1 MITAIIS
8 AITGFF
14 GGDFLSLKTLVLIL
28 IGMLIGWHIPMPTW
42 ATTFWT
48 WVGSKFPSVETVTTD
63 VVNEVE
69 TVVTDVTS
77 SLNVVKDVED
87 LFTPSSTTTTTTTDT
102 PAVTTPVVTPA
113 VTTPVADVTTP
124 VVTPAPVVAPVV
136 EPVVAPAS
144 VTPTAPTTPPASN

>member
-8 AITGFF
+8 AIAGFF

-77 SLNVVKDVED
+77 ALNVVKDVED
-87 LFTPSSTTTTTTTDT
+87 IFTPSSTTTTDT

-124 VVTPAPVVAPVV
+124 VVTPAPVVVPVV
-136 EPVVAPAS
+136 EPVVAPAP
-144 VTPTAPTTPPASN
+144 VPPTTNPPASN